1 MTQNKEDLP
10 SKLPPKNIEA
20 EKSLL
25 GGMMMDKD
33 AIYKVV
39 DFLQIK
45 DFYKKDHQ
53 KIYRSMVEIIDKSG
67 SIDLLSVANRLEEKE
82 LLEKVGGNSYLTEL
96 VNQVPTASH
105 VEEYGKIVQKKRILR
120 ELIRTGQEISQTGY
134 KEDEDVEEILDQ
146 AEQKIF
152 DISQNSL
159 RNQFLKV
166 GDALEEAFERI
177 DELTRQDKDTRGVP
191 SGFPELDERLSGF
204 QKSDLILLAARPS
217 MGKSSLAFN
226 IAQNVAINEN
236 IPVGIFSL
244 EMSNDQIIDKLLSSQ
259 SGVNLWKIRNG
270 KLSTKDSSND
280 YTKIQEAMSQLSDAP
295 IYIEDKSSFNIMQMK
310 AMARRL
316 QAENGL
322 GLIIIDYLQLIQPR
336 SSSESMVQQMTEISR
351 SLKGLAKELKVPVI
365 ALSQLSRAVEKRTPK
380 IPRLSDLRE
389 TGALEQ
395 DADVVLL
402 MYRED
407 YYRDD
412 TERKNITDLI
422 IAKHRNGPTGKVELY
437 FDRDTT
443 SFQTLDKKYSST

>member
-1 MTQNKEDLP
+1 MATNKKELP
-10 SKLPPKNIEA
+10 DKMPPKNIEA

-25 GGMMMDKD
+25 GGLMMDKD
-33 AIYKVV
+33 AIYKII
-39 DFLQIK
+39 DFFQVK
-45 DFYKKDHQ
+45 DFYESDHQ
-53 KIYRSMVEIIDKSG
+53 KIYRAMVEITNRSG
-67 SIDLLSVANRLEEKE
+67 SLDLLSVANRLEEKE
-82 LLEKVGGNSYLTEL
+82 LLEETGGNSYLTEL
-96 VNQVPTASH
+96 VNSVPTASH
-105 VEEYGKIVQKKRILR
+105 VEEYAKIVQKKRIRR
-120 ELIRTGQEISQTGY
+120 EMIKAGQEISLTAY
-134 KEDEDVEEILDQ
+134 KEDQDVDEVLDE

-152 DISQNSL
+152 NISQNTL
-159 RNQFLKV
+159 RNRFMRV
-166 GDALEEAFERI
+166 GDSLEEAFERI
-177 DELTRQDKDTRGVP
+177 EKLSRQEGDTRGVP
-191 SGFPELDERLSGF
+191 SGFIKIDEILSGF

-226 IAQNVAINEN
+226 IAENVAVEKN

-244 EMSNDQIIDKLLSSQ
+244 EMSNDQIIDKLLSST

-270 KLSTKDSSND
+270 KLATKGKTND
-280 YTKIQEAMSQLSDAP
+280 YTRIQEAMNELSDAP

-336 SSSESMVQQMTEISR
+336 SNANSMVQQMTEISR
-351 SLKGLAKELKVPVI
+351 SLKGLAKELNIPVI
-365 ALSQLSRAVEKRTPK
+365 ALSQLSRAVEKRTPQ

-402 MYRED
+402 LYRED

-412 TERKNITDLI
+412 TERKNITDII
-422 IAKHRNGPTGKVELY
+422 IAKHRNGPTGRIQLY
-437 FDRDTT
+437 FDKDTT
-443 SFQTLDKKYSST
+443 SFQTLDKKHSNN

>member
-1 MTQNKEDLP
+1 MANKEELP
-10 SKLPPKNIEA
+10 DKLPPKNIEA

-25 GGMMMDKD
+25 GGLLMDKD
-33 AIYKVV
+33 AIYKII
-39 DFLQIK
+39 DFFQVK
-45 DFYKKDHQ
+45 DFYEKKHEQ
-53 KIYRSMVEIIDKSG
+53 IYRCLVDITERSG

-82 LLEKVGGNSYLTEL
+82 LLDQIGGNSYLTEL
-96 VNQVPTASH
+96 VNSVPTASH
-105 VEEYGKIVQKKRILR
+105 VEEYARIVQKKRIRR
-120 ELIRTGQEISQTGY
+120 EMIQAGQEISLTAY
-134 KEDEDVEEILDQ
+134 REDQDVEEVLDE

-152 DISQNSL
+152 NISQNSL
-159 RNQFLKV
+159 RNRFLRV
-166 GDALEEAFERI
+166 GDALEDAFQRIERLSTQ
-177 DELTRQDKDTRGVP
+177 DEDTRGVP
-191 SGFPELDERLSGF
+191 SGFHDLDDVLSGF

-226 IAQNVAINEN
+226 IAQNVAVNKN

-244 EMSNDQIIDKLLSSQ
+244 EMSNDQIIDKLLSST

-270 KLSTKDSSND
+270 KLSTKENSND
-280 YTKIQEAMSQLSDAP
+280 YSKIQEAMHELSDAP

-336 SSSESMVQQMTEISR
+336 SNATSMVQQMTEISR
-351 SLKGLAKELKVPVI
+351 ALKGLAKELNVPVI
-365 ALSQLSRAVEKRTPK
+365 SLSQLSRAVEKRTPQ

-389 TGALEQ
+389 SGALEQ

-402 MYRED
+402 MYREE
-407 YYRDD
+407 YYRED
-412 TERKNITDLI
+412 TERQNITDLI

-437 FDRDTT
+437 FDENTT
-443 SFQTLDKKYSST
+443 SFRSLDKKHTN

>member
-1 MTQNKEDLP
+1 MVNKEELP
-10 SKLPPKNIEA
+10 DKLPPKNIEA

-25 GGMMMDKD
+25 GGLLMDKD
-33 AIYKVV
+33 SIYKII
-39 DFLQIK
+39 DFFQVK
-45 DFYKKDHQ
+45 DFYEKKHEQ
-53 KIYRSMVEIIDKSG
+53 IYRALVDITERSG

-82 LLEKVGGNSYLTEL
+82 LLEQVGGNSYLTEL
-96 VNQVPTASH
+96 VNSVPTASH
-105 VEEYGKIVQKKRILR
+105 VEEYARIVQKKRIRR
-120 ELIRTGQEISQTGY
+120 EMIQAGQEISLTAY
-134 KEDEDVEEILDQ
+134 KEDQDVEEVLDE

-152 DISQNSL
+152 NISQNSL
-159 RNQFLKV
+159 RNRFLRV
-166 GDALEEAFERI
+166 GDALEDAFKRI
-177 DELTRQDKDTRGVP
+177 EKLSTQDEDTRGVP
-191 SGFPELDERLSGF
+191 SGFHDLDSILSGF

-226 IAQNVAINEN
+226 IAQNVAVNKN

-244 EMSNDQIIDKLLSSQ
+244 EMSNDQIIDKLLSST

-270 KLSTKDSSND
+270 KLSTKENSND
-280 YTKIQEAMSQLSDAP
+280 YSKLQEAMHELSDAP

-336 SSSESMVQQMTEISR
+336 SNANSMVQQMTEISR
-351 SLKGLAKELKVPVI
+351 SLKGLAKELNVPVI
-365 ALSQLSRAVEKRTPK
+365 SLSQLSRAVEKRTPQ

-389 TGALEQ
+389 SGALEQ

-402 MYRED
+402 LYREE

-412 TERKNITDLI
+412 TERKNITDI
-422 IAKHRNGPTGKVELY
+422 IVAKHRNGPTGKVELY
-437 FDRDTT
+437 FDENTT
-443 SFQTLDKKYSST
+443 SFRSLDKKHTN

>member
-1 MTQNKEDLP
+1 MATQKEELP
-10 SKLPPKNIEA
+10 DKMPPKNIEA

-25 GGMMMDKD
+25 GGLMMDKD
-33 AIYKVV
+33 AIYKII
-39 DFLQIK
+39 DFFQVK
-45 DFYKKDHQ
+45 DFYENNHQ
-53 KIYRSMVEIIDKSG
+53 KIYRAMIEITERSG

-82 LLEKVGGNSYLTEL
+82 FLEEVGGNSYLTEL
-96 VNQVPTASH
+96 VNSVPTASH
-105 VEEYGKIVQKKRILR
+105 VEEYAKIVQKKRIRR
-120 ELIRTGQEISQTGY
+120 EMIKAGQEISLTAY
-134 KEDEDVEEILDQ
+134 KEDQNVDEVLDE

-152 DISQNSL
+152 NISQNSL
-159 RNQFLKV
+159 RNRFMRV
-166 GDALEEAFERI
+166 GDSLEEAFERI
-177 DELTRQDKDTRGVP
+177 EKLSRQEEDTRGVP
-191 SGFPELDERLSGF
+191 SGFNEIDNILSGF

-226 IAQNVAINEN
+226 IAENVAVEKN

-244 EMSNDQIIDKLLSSQ
+244 EMSNDQIIDKLLSST

-270 KLSTKDSSND
+270 KLSTKENSND
-280 YTKIQEAMSQLSDAP
+280 YTRIQEAMNELSDAP

-336 SSSESMVQQMTEISR
+336 SNANSMVQQMTEISR
-351 SLKGLAKELKVPVI
+351 SLKGLSKELNVPVI
-365 ALSQLSRAVEKRTPK
+365 ALSQLSRAVEKRTPQ

-389 TGALEQ
+389 SGALEQ

-402 MYRED
+402 LYRED

-412 TERKNITDLI
+412 TERENITDII
-422 IAKHRNGPTGKVELY
+422 IAKHRNGPTGKIELY
-437 FDRDTT
+437 FDKDTT
-443 SFQTLDKKYSST
+443 SFQNLDKKHS